1 MEIVKDAA
9 GNITEASDIVGPN
22 GDAIA
27 TSDMAPPPVTV
38 YGITLEE
45 MIQFKT
51 EAYQALLTAFKEQ
64 QSQQT
69 AVLNQF
75 ALVKDADAFRVRQF
89 LATVHDLALSNEDIV
104 QQYGLAMIAVLQH
117 FGGDISQFNPS
128 VIVSADERT
137 NVNAGILAQE
147 GTVANEGAEDI
158 YRALGIFQDQFDAVS
173 LIHRFFAPDLRIA
186 DDRAK
191 YVDALVSLTMKYP
204 CVKMVLAYKLLAYLS
219 LDVEKIKKAR
229 SLMAQS
235 SLSSIA

>member
-1 MEIVKDAA
+1 MELVKDNA
-9 GNITEASDIVGPN
+9 GNITEASGIVGP
-22 GDAIA
+22 
-27 TSDMAPPPVTV
+27 SSESLAPTETEASPVTV
-38 YGITLEE
+38 YGITLDE

-51 EAYQALLTAFKEQ
+51 EAYQTLLTAFKEQ

-104 QQYGLAMIAVLQH
+104 QQYGSAMIAVLQH

-128 VIVSADERT
+128 VIESADKNT

-147 GTVANEGAEDI
+147 GTVVNDGAEDI
-158 YRALGIFQDQFDAVS
+158 YQALGIFPDQFDVVS

-229 SLMAQS
+229 SLMSQS
-235 SLSSIA
+235 SLGSIA